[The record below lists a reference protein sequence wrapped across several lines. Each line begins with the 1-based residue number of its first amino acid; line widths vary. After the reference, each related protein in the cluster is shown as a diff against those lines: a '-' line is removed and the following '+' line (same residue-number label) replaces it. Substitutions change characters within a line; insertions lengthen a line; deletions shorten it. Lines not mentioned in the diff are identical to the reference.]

1 MLDQLKAL
9 DTKVF
14 LYFNNLGTE
23 FWDPFWIKVSEVG
36 IWVPFYALLIVL
48 LFYVLKPK
56 SAAWALLI
64 IALNVVATDQ
74 GSVRLF
80 KQQFERPRPCHEPE
94 LQDQMRLVKSS
105 CGGKYGFVSSHA
117 SNTFGLAMLL
127 GLILKKRLKWMPALL
142 FFWAAMVAYSRV
154 YLGVHYPADIL
165 GGALLGIL
173 IGGILARIFFNA
185 FDPQYRSES

>member
-36 IWVPFYALLIVL
+36 IWVPFYALLIAL

-127 GLILKKRLKWMPALL
+127 GLILKKRRNILVSCPGDI
-142 FFWAAMVAYSRV
+142 FFQGF
-154 YLGVHYPADIL
+154 YLSIK
-165 GGALLGIL
+165 
-173 IGGILARIFFNA
+173 IFFNSSIW
-185 FDPQYRSES
+185 FVFYIIFSM